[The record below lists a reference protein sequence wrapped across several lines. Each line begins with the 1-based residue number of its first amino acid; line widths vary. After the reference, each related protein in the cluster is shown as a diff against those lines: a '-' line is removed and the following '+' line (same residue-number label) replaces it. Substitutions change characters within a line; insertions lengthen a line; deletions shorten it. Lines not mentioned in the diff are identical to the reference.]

1 MLKNHKQF
9 YFGCEELSLRIIRRW
24 VLKSLACVIL
34 LLSMLGILSY
44 AQQQFIYDA
53 KGKRNPFIPL
63 VTPDGRLLN
72 LEQEEVKKDLI
83 LEGII
88 YDKNGLS
95 YAVVNGEIVK
105 IGDRVDVYQV
115 LKIEK
120 EKIILI
126 KEGEPLELHLKK
138 EEE

>member
-1 MLKNHKQF
+1 
-9 YFGCEELSLRIIRRW
+9 
-24 VLKSLACVIL
+24 
-34 LLSMLGILSY
+34 MLGILSY

-126 KEGEPLELHLKK
+126 KEGEPLELYLKK